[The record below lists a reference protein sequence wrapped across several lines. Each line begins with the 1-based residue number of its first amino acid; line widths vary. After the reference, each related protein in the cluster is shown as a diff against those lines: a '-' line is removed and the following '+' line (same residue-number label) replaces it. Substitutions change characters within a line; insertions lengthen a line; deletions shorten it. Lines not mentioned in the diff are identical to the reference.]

1 MACTRPAT
9 FVVFIPADP
18 AVAVALPGPMNWLPT
33 MHGPPRVI
41 VSPIPV
47 GLEMTIRLPTIGPPE
62 VVKAKPGDV
71 PVAPVSNMS
80 QLNITPPP
88 GVTVMP
94 PVFELVITHRAA
106 MNEPVPSTIYV
117 LADPVMLSQSNMLYP
132 ALKVKFLENV
142 SVNRGIPV
150 VEMAPLPFARLKFVL
165 ASDQ

>member
-33 MHGPPRVI
+33 MHGPPVVI

-88 GVTVMP
+88 GVTVLT
-94 PVFELVITHRAA
+94 PVLDLVITQRAA
-106 MNEPVPSTIYV
+106 QTVDVHSTRYVP
-117 LADPVMLSQSNMLYP
+117 
-132 ALKVKFLENV
+132 
-142 SVNRGIPV
+142 
-150 VEMAPLPFARLKFVL
+150 
-165 ASDQ
+165 